1 MPKVRP
7 AQAKEA
13 IQKFAT
19 WFVGICETL
28 EAIEQGQH
36 PVVAVKGAIK
46 KAKKR
51 KKNAKAGKR
60 LRKNEHEIIDV
71 EVVPVSP
78 GFHKGKPK

>member
-13 IQKFAT
+13 IMTFAA
-19 WFVGICETL
+19 WFVGVCETL
-28 EAIEQGQH
+28 EGIEQGQH
-36 PVVAVKGAIK
+36 PVTAVKGAIK

-60 LRKNEHEIIDV
+60 LRKNEKEIIDV
-71 EVVPVSP
+71 EVV
-78 GFHKGKPK
+78 KR

>member
-13 IQKFAT
+13 IMKFAT
-19 WFVGICETL
+19 WFVGVCETL
-28 EAIEQGQH
+28 EGIEQGQH

-60 LRKNEHEIIDV
+60 LRKSDAASRGTSEVIDV
-71 EVVPVSP
+71 EVI
-78 GFHKGKPK
+78 KQ